1 MTRSHRGET
10 IVLASNNP
18 GKVREFSQLLADARI
33 EVSPQGAHGVPEAA
47 ETGLTFIE
55 NAILKAR
62 NAARHSGL
70 AAMADDS
77 GIEVDAL
84 DGAPG
89 IYSARYA
96 GPQACDADNLAR
108 LLRDLEGVP
117 DDERTARYHC
127 VLVYLRDPQDP
138 TPLICQRTWEGLI
151 LRESRGTNG
160 FGYDAVFLVPTH
172 GCTAAQLDPV
182 EKNRISH
189 RGQALRELHRLLEG
203 TASER

>member
-18 GKVREFSQLLADARI
+18 GKVREFGQLLADARI
-33 EVSPQGAHGVPEAA
+33 QVSPQGAHGVPEAA
-47 ETGLTFIE
+47 ETGLTFVE

-84 DGAPG
+84 HGAPG

-96 GPQACDADNLAR
+96 GPGATDAENLAKLVR
-108 LLRDLEGVP
+108 ELEGVP
-117 DDERTARYHC
+117 DAERTARYQC
-127 VLVYLRDPQDP
+127 VLVYLRFPEDP
-138 TPLICQRTWEGLI
+138 TPLICQGTWEGLI
-151 LRESRGTNG
+151 LRESRGAHG
-160 FGYDAVFLVPTH
+160 FGYDPVFLVPTH
-172 GCTAAQLDPV
+172 GCTAAELDPG

-189 RGQALRELHRLLEG
+189 RGQALRELHRLLE
-203 TASER
+203 AV